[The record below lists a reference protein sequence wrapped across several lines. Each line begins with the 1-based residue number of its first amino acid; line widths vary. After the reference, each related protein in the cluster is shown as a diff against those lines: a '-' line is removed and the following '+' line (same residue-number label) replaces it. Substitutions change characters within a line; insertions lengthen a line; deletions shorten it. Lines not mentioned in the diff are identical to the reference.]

1 MKKKVI
7 DVQKAKLYQI
17 GGGSNFDS
25 DSDSEKK
32 FPANPTPTPTPKIS
46 GLLTPAPT
54 PTPTESES
62 KSGFG
67 VPRWSLVLFLLITII
82 IVYRWFY
89 LPIDIVVD
97 NLIIDF
103 YEDFVRTRSV
113 HFFNEFSLWFP
124 LFFLWSESMVDKSK
138 EEDLRNNIEIL
149 FTKASNLSMKNKD
162 QKTVQ
167 FEASVYPHTGVWRI
181 WHWACDYCRSNKQNY
196 ER

>member
-67 VPRWSLVLFLLITII
+67 VPRWSLLPSPQQKYLKYVLCKERIRKNVIYFRRFCWELGST
-82 IVYRWFY
+82 
-89 LPIDIVVD
+89 
-97 NLIIDF
+97 
-103 YEDFVRTRSV
+103 
-113 HFFNEFSLWFP
+113 SL
-124 LFFLWSESMVDKSK
+124 
-138 EEDLRNNIEIL
+138 
-149 FTKASNLSMKNKD
+149 
-162 QKTVQ
+162 
-167 FEASVYPHTGVWRI
+167 
-181 WHWACDYCRSNKQNY
+181 
-196 ER
+196 